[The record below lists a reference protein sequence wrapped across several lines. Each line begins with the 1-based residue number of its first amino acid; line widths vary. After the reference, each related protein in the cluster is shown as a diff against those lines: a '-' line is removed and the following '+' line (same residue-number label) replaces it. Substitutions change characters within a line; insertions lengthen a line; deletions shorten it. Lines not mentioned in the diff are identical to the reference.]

1 MSIEL
6 LVAFVG
12 LIGSLCGSVIGVVG
26 SARVLTYRV
35 AQLEEKL
42 KKQCDNCAVMDV
54 RVDRLEEKQAVM
66 EEKINVAN
74 HRIADLEKE
83 RKEHER

>member
-1 MSIEL
+1 MSNEL
-6 LVAFVG
+6 LVAVVG

-26 SARVLTYRV
+26 SAKVLTYRV

-42 KKQCDNCAVMDV
+42 KKQCENCSVMDG

-66 EEKINVAN
+66 EEKIKVAN
-74 HRIADLEKE
+74 HRIENLEK
-83 RKEHER
+83 KG

>member
-1 MSIEL
+1 MSNEL
-6 LVAFVG
+6 LVAIVG

-26 SARVLTYRV
+26 SAKVLTYRV

-42 KKQCDNCAVMDV
+42 KKQCDNCVIMDG

-66 EEKINVAN
+66 EEKIKVAN
-74 HRIADLEKE
+74 HRIDNLEK
-83 RKEHER
+83 KG